1 VIKTMKMFRLITATT
16 PVIVLA
22 LLLILTTPAQ
32 GDQPALQE
40 NLLLNP
46 SFEEGSYP
54 YFDDP
59 LRMIPN
65 GWEPWWD
72 PGFDPPRYNLS
83 EGVPE
88 RVYNGWRSASYWE
101 QYRDFDGGLFQRV
114 AATQG
119 TTYRFTI
126 HGHAISESNVKMQVG
141 ISKKGGFDHTSADI
155 VWSGGKNV
163 KDTYGDF
170 SVEATAEFVEVTVFV
185 RGSPDYPVAQ
195 TDFYWDEASLVVV
208 SSAPPTEKPEEDK
221 PEEEQ
226 QQQQPQ
232 SSGVTVG
239 SIPKS
244 TPAPDG
250 SVVHTVQ
257 AGETLIGIAVT
268 YEVTLEELR
277 ANNNLTTDMVFV
289 GQQLV
294 IKLPGS
300 EPPPQAEAEEAE
312 SESGGNQPTPTAAS
326 EVAESG
332 AEQSQPAAAS
342 GNGTVCVMSYE
353 DSNANGIRD
362 GGESTLAG
370 ITFAVSDSTQIVAQ
384 YTTDGNEP
392 YCFTELVPGTY
403 IVSWTGDQYTAT
415 TDQTWAT
422 SVAAGATVSREFGAQ
437 STGEAAQGSGSSKPD
452 REGGLPVWATALIG
466 AVGVI
471 FFLSGI
477 GAAAYFLVIRRGAK
491 I

>member
-1 VIKTMKMFRLITATT
+1 MKVFRLITTIT

-22 LLLILTTPAQ
+22 MLLIFTIPAL
-32 GDQPALQE
+32 GDQPPLE
-40 NLLLNP
+40 GNLLLNP
-46 SFEEGSYP
+46 GFEEDSYQ
-54 YFDDP
+54 YYDDP
-59 LRMIPN
+59 VRMIPN
-65 GWEPWWD
+65 GWEPFWD
-72 PGFDPPRYNLS
+72 SAFDPPRYNPS

-88 RVYNGWRSASYWE
+88 RIHGGYRAASYWE

-119 TTYRFTI
+119 TTYRLTAY
-126 HGHAISESNVKMQVG
+126 GHAVSESNVKMQVG
-141 ISKKGGFDHTSADI
+141 ISKKGGFDHNSADV
-155 VWSGGKNV
+155 VWSGAQNA
-163 KDTYGDF
+163 KDSYQEF
-170 SVEATAEFVEVTVFV
+170 SVEATAEYVEITVFL
-185 RGSPDYPVAQ
+185 RGSPDYPVEQ
-195 TDFYWDEASLVVV
+195 TDFYWDDASLVVV
-208 SSAPPTEKPEEDK
+208 STAPPTEKPEDK
-221 PEEEQ
+221 PEE
-226 QQQQPQ
+226 QQQPQ

-257 AGETLIGIAVT
+257 SGETLIGIAVT
-268 YEVTLEELR
+268 YGVTLEELR
-277 ANNNLTTDMVFV
+277 ANNNLTTDMVFI

-300 EPPPQAEAEEAE
+300 EPPPEEAAEEQPAE
-312 SESGGNQPTPTAAS
+312 EQPTPTAA
-326 EVAESG
+326 EVAEAG
-332 AEQSQPAAAS
+332 AESQAAEAT

-362 GGESTLAG
+362 GGEITLAG

-437 STGEAAQGSGSSKPD
+437 PSGEAANDTDNKSD
-452 REGGLPVWATALIG
+452 REGGLPIWATALIG
-466 AVGVI
+466 AIGVV

-477 GAAAYFLVIRRGAK
+477 GAAAYFLVIRRSVK